1 MANQVADSRIYSRA
15 TTGAAK
21 LLGAQVRL
29 ARRERRWSEA
39 DLAERIGVSRATLRK
54 IERGDPG
61 VTLGLAF
68 EACAIV
74 GVPLF
79 GAEDAGTQALHSRHI
94 ADKLALLP
102 KRIRKTRPVSD
113 EF

>member
-1 MANQVADSRIYSRA
+1 MTDSRVYSRA
-15 TTGAAK
+15 TTGAAR

-29 ARRERRWSEA
+29 ARRERRWSET
-39 DLAERIGVSRATLRK
+39 DLAERIGVSRATVQK
-54 IERGDPG
+54 IEKGDPG
-61 VTLGLAF
+61 VTLGLAL
-68 EACAIV
+68 EACAIT

-79 GAEDAGTQALHSRHI
+79 GAEEGGVQAVHSRHI

-102 KRIRKTRPVSD
+102 KRIRKPRPVSD